1 MNLNDKLALVLSK
14 GRDPY
19 SDWTPMQVARAH
31 WVSQIFQ
38 AVGRR
43 IHLRGLHYF
52 IVSQRPPALW
62 PDGSPYE
69 NTESSWEKLCN
80 AAIWA
85 RYQGIGDWGDL
96 IDRRHPD
103 PIDFADYESYDSEP
117 LFTASRF
124 SDIGLRDT
132 FLTGAPSYSP
142 VGLGTY
148 HLEVWVEKASMNEI
162 LTPTITQYGAV
173 LQPLVGESSLE
184 RVTGAIQRIMDIGK
198 PTRIFYISD
207 FDPSG
212 KQMPVSVSRKLE
224 FYARDLGL
232 DIRLNPLSLTEEQ
245 VNTFQLPGIPTKAA
259 DSRAASFVQQYGDR
273 ATELDALE
281 ALYPG
286 ELVNILDAA
295 LSPYVDGD
303 ILEQVETIN
312 GDLRQRFS
320 TILDG
325 HQTQI
330 EEIVT
335 QLNTLAN
342 EIHDDD
348 EAQSLLD
355 GVEYPVPDHEVFEED
370 DWLLDTLRDYDDQK
384 DAYDA
389 YKGL

>member
-1 MNLNDKLALVLSK
+1 MIPLRPDLVLSK

-19 SDWTPMQVARAH
+19 SDWTPMQVARAQ
-31 WVSQIFQ
+31 WVSQMFQ
-38 AVGRR
+38 SVGRR

-52 IVSQRPPALW
+52 IVSQQPPVAW

-103 PIDFADYESYDSEP
+103 PIDFADYESYDSEAF
-117 LFTASRF
+117 FTASHF
-124 SDIGLRDT
+124 SDVGLRET
-132 FLTGAPSYSP
+132 FLTGAPSFSP

-162 LTPTITQYGAV
+162 LTPTVTQYGAV

-184 RVTGAIQRIMDIGK
+184 RVTGAIQRIMAIGK

-224 FYARDLGL
+224 FYARDLDL
-232 DIRLNPLSLTEEQ
+232 DIRLNPLALTDEQ
-245 VNTFQLPGIPTKAA
+245 VSQFQLPGIPTKAS

-286 ELVNILDAA
+286 ELASILDAA

-312 GDLRQRFS
+312 ADLRQRFS
-320 TILDG
+320 GILDRR
-325 HQTQI
+325 QDVI
-330 EEIVT
+330 DEIVT
-335 QLNTLAN
+335 QLNTLAT
-342 EIHDDD
+342 ELHDDD
-348 EAQSLLD
+348 EAQALMD
-355 GVEYPVPDHEVFEED
+355 DVEYPYPDHEVDED
-370 DWLLDTLRDYDDQK
+370 GDWWLLDTLREYDDQK
-384 DAYDA
+384 EAYDI
-389 YKGL
+389 YKGV

>member
-1 MNLNDKLALVLSK
+1 MIPLRPDLVLSK

-19 SDWTPMQVARAH
+19 SDWTPMQVARAQ
-31 WVSQIFQ
+31 WVSQMFQ
-38 AVGRR
+38 SVGRR

-52 IVSQRPPALW
+52 IVSQRPPAMW

-124 SDIGLRDT
+124 SPTSLRES
-132 FLTGAPSYSP
+132 FLNGVPSYSP

-162 LTPTITQYGAV
+162 LTPTITQFGAV

-184 RVTGAIQRIMDIGK
+184 RVTGAIQRIMAIGK

-224 FYARDLGL
+224 FYARDLDL
-232 DIRLNPLSLTEEQ
+232 DIRLNPLALTEDQ
-245 VNTFQLPGIPTKAA
+245 IDQFQLPGIPTKAS

-286 ELVNILDAA
+286 ELASILDAA
-295 LSPYVDGD
+295 LSPYVDAD
-303 ILEQVETIN
+303 ILEQVTTIN
-312 GDLRQRFS
+312 DDLRRRFEA
-320 TILDG
+320 ILDG
-325 HQTQI
+325 HTVQI
-330 EEIVT
+330 DELVEGMNS
-335 QLNTLAN
+335 LSS
-342 EIHDDD
+342 EIHEDD
-348 EAQSLLD
+348 ETQSLID
-355 GVEYPVPDHEVFEED
+355 DVEYPFPDHEVDED
-370 DWLLDTLRDYDDQK
+370 GDWWLLDTLRDYDDQK
-384 DAYDA
+384 EAYDI
-389 YKGL
+389 YKGV

>member
-1 MNLNDKLALVLSK
+1 MIPLRPDLVLSK

-31 WVSQIFQ
+31 WVSQMFQ
-38 AVGRR
+38 NVGRR
-43 IHLRGLHYF
+43 IHLRGLHYY
-52 IVSQRPPALW
+52 IVSLSAVW
-62 PDGSPYE
+62 PDGSDYQ

-124 SDIGLRDT
+124 SDDGLRDT
-132 FLTGAPSYSP
+132 FLTGAPNYSA

-184 RVTGAIQRIMDIGK
+184 RVTGAIQRIIDIGK

-245 VNTFQLPGIPTKAA
+245 VTQFQLPGIPTKVS
-259 DSRAASFVQQYGDR
+259 DSRAASFIDQYGDR

-286 ELVNILDAA
+286 ELTNILDAA
-295 LSPYVDGD
+295 LSPYVDAD

-312 GDLRQRFS
+312 ADLRQRFS
-320 TILDG
+320 TILDRR
-325 HQTQI
+325 QDAI
-330 EEIVT
+330 DEIVT
-335 QLNTLAN
+335 QLNALAN
-342 EIHDDD
+342 ELHDDD
-348 EAQSLLD
+348 EAQSLMD
-355 GVEYPVPDHEVFEED
+355 DVEYPYPDHHVDED
-370 DWLLDTLRDYDDQK
+370 DDAWLLDTLRDYDDQK
-384 DAYDA
+384 YAYDL
-389 YKGL
+389 YKGQ

>member
-1 MNLNDKLALVLSK
+1 MIPLRPDLVLSK

-19 SDWTPMQVARAH
+19 SDWTPMQVARAQ
-31 WVSQIFQ
+31 WISQMFQ
-38 AVGRR
+38 SVGRR

-52 IVSQRPPALW
+52 IVSQRPPSMW

-80 AAIWA
+80 AAMWA

-124 SDIGLRDT
+124 SANSLRDS
-132 FLTGAPSYSP
+132 FLTGVPSYSP

-224 FYARDLGL
+224 FYARDMGL
-232 DIRLNPLSLTEEQ
+232 DIRLNPLALTEEQ
-245 VNTFQLPGIPTKAA
+245 INTFQLPGIPTKAS

-286 ELVNILDAA
+286 ELANILDAA
-295 LSPYVDGD
+295 LSPYVDAL
-303 ILEQVETIN
+303 ILEQVNTIN
-312 GDLRQRFS
+312 DDLRRRFDA
-320 TILDG
+320 ILDG
-325 HQTQI
+325 HTIQI
-330 EEIVT
+330 DELVEG
-335 QLNTLAN
+335 LNALST
-342 EIHDDD
+342 EIHEDD
-348 EAQSLLD
+348 ETQSLTD
-355 GVEYPVPDHEVFEED
+355 DVEYPYPDHEVDED
-370 DWLLDTLRDYDDQK
+370 GDWWLLDTLRDYYDQK
-384 DAYDA
+384 EAYDI
-389 YKGL
+389 YKGV